1 MSELTLFRNAQAV
14 IPAHL
19 RQGTDEMTR
28 RLAGGGGGS
37 KRISIRG
44 NVFRMFVDGKE
55 VAKSEERS
63 MDIVIVNA
71 AENVSRQYYEGVYK
85 EGETRAP
92 DCFSTD
98 GIKPDPKAVNVQATA
113 CANCPMNIKGSGQ
126 GDSRACRYQQ
136 RLAVVMANNIE
147 NSDVYQLILPA
158 QSIFGKGTGDKMPLQ
173 QYAKFLNGHGLGV
186 RSVVTEVRF
195 DTNSAT
201 PKLTFRAVEPL
212 DEEQFAIV
220 MEKAE
225 SEDAINA
232 ITMSAAQMDGAKPAA
247 PKIAA
252 PAPTPAPAVKPVLEE
267 AEDETPAPVVR
278 EKKAAPAAPAND
290 LNSVLDA
297 WGDDDE

>member
-1 MSELTLFRNAQAV
+1 MSELTLFRNAKAV

-28 RLAGGGGGS
+28 RLAGGGSGN

-85 EGETRAP
+85 EGEAKAP
-92 DCFSTD
+92 DCWSAD
-98 GIKPDPKAVNVQATA
+98 GIKPDPKAANVQSTA
-113 CANCPMNIKGSGQ
+113 CATCPMNIKGSGQ

-158 QSIFGKGTGDKMPLQ
+158 QSLFGKGTGDKMPLQ

-186 RSVVTEVRF
+186 RSVITEIRF

-212 DEEQFAIV
+212 DEDQFAIV
-220 MEKAE
+220 VEKAE

-247 PKIAA
+247 PKLAA
-252 PAPTPAPAVKPVLEE
+252 PAPAPAPVVKPVLEE
-267 AEDETPAPVVR
+267 EEDAPAPVVR
-278 EKKAAPAAPAND
+278 EKKSAVPAAPAND